1 MSLLSRRRH
10 VPAEQADLARSRV
23 SALSSRRGW
32 VPRVRP
38 AALRALTAP
47 GLSETAAEADGEAAE
62 AATDGE
68 AVATRRP
75 GRHAKPA
82 NPLADP
88 PRSGEPPEATSWDAV
103 ADESDSTDVT
113 SGLAGSAITDRLP
126 LPVRAVV
133 EGLPPSVR
141 NGRAGLQPAHAVVV
155 VLVVLLGLAVTAVL
169 TGLGRPRVQAIDPG
183 PVSTVLATGTPAVA
197 PDAATEA
204 DANSELVIHVA
215 GKVASPGIVRLPSGS
230 RVIDAIDA
238 AGGAEKGVDL
248 TPLNLARI
256 LTDGE
261 QVVVGIDAPPQ
272 AATDQGSAGPSAVNL
287 NSASTEQ
294 LATLPG
300 IGPTLAARIAQW
312 REQNGRFTAVDELLE
327 VSGIGP
333 AKFEAIADLVTL

>member
-10 VPAEQADLARSRV
+10 VPAAQVDLARSRV

-32 VPRVRP
+32 VPRVPP
-38 AALRALTAP
+38 AAMRALSAP
-47 GLSETAAEADGEAAE
+47 GLAETAVADGEAVE
-62 AATDGE
+62 AAVDAE

-82 NPLADP
+82 DP
-88 PRSGEPPEATSWDAV
+88 VVDPSRSGDSPETTGWGAV
-103 ADESDSTDVT
+103 VDESDFADVT
-113 SGLAGSAITDRLP
+113 SGSAGSAITDRLP

-141 NGRAGLQPAHAVVV
+141 KGRAGLKPAHAVAV
-155 VLVVLLGLAVTAVL
+155 VLVLLLGLAATALL
-169 TGLGRPRVQAIDPG
+169 TGLGRPRVQAIGPG

-197 PDAATEA
+197 PDAAVAAEA
-204 DANSELVIHVA
+204 DSELVIHVA

-230 RVIDAIDA
+230 RVIDAIEA
-238 AGGAEKGVDL
+238 AGGAEMGVDL
-248 TPLNLARI
+248 TPLNLARV
-256 LTDGE
+256 LGDGE
-261 QVVVGIDAPPQ
+261 QVVVGVDPPPQ
-272 AATDQGSAGPSAVNL
+272 SAADQGSAGPSAVSL
-287 NSASTEQ
+287 NSASAEQ

-300 IGPTLAARIAQW
+300 IGPTLAARIVQW

-333 AKFEAIADLVTL
+333 AKFEAIADLVAL